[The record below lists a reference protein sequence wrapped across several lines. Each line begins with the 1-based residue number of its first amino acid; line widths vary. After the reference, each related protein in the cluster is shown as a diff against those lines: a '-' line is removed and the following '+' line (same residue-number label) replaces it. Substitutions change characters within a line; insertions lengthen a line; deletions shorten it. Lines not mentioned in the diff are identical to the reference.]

1 MKHQIN
7 SQDGRA
13 GQVAAVTEV
22 RRGHHVLRVEHLLG
36 QLGDGDSSEGVSAT
50 AGQRSEA
57 NHEEVETGEG
67 HHVDRKL
74 AQVRVQL
81 TGETQR
87 DSDTRHDSRHQ
98 VVEVAV

>member
-1 MKHQIN
+1 MN

-13 GQVAAVTEV
+13 SQVATVAEV
-22 RRGHHVLRVEHLLG
+22 RRGHHVLGVEHLLG
-36 QLGDGDSSEGVSAT
+36 QLGDGDSTEGVSAT

-67 HHVDRKL
+67 HHVDSKL

-81 TGETQR
+81 AGETQR
-87 DSDTRHDSRHQ
+87 DGNTRHDS
-98 VVEVAV
+98 